1 MSAAE
6 ILPDGMEDG
15 VQTWGIVCDR
25 EFPGHLY
32 CGHVRRPWE
41 LHAGKFVYPFESRR
55 TAEGAL
61 AEMEA
66 PK

>member
-6 ILPDGMEDG
+6 VLPDGVEDG
-15 VQTWGIVCDR
+15 VPVWAVVCDR

-32 CGHVRRPWE
+32 CGHVRRADEP
-41 LHAGKFVYPFESRR
+41 HAGKFVYPFERR
-55 TAEGAL
+55 ESAEAAL

-66 PK
+66 QL